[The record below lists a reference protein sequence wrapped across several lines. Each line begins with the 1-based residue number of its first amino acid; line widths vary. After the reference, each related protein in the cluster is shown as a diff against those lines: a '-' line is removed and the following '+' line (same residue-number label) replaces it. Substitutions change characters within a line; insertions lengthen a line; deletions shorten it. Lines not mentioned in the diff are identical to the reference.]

1 MRIIKRT
8 TVFAAFVALGSVCMM
23 AAESGVTFL
32 FNDGTTAS
40 FAFSSRPKIVVSQDG
55 LIVSAHG
62 RGDASYQFADVRRY
76 YFVSDIDA
84 GIDSVRGGGASSA
97 VCRPVFRYAFGIV
110 AVSGMRRGESLRA
123 YSVGGAAVGAAV
135 ADADG
140 NASIDLSGAA
150 HGIYVIS
157 TGSGVS
163 FKVINN

>member
-1 MRIIKRT
+1 M
-8 TVFAAFVALGSVCMM
+8 FAAFAALGSVCMM
-23 AAESGVTFL
+23 AAEPGVAFL

-55 LIVSAHG
+55 LTVSAQG
-62 RGDASYQFADVRRY
+62 RGDASFQFADVRRY

-84 GIDSVRGGGASSA
+84 GIEGVRGDGASSA
-97 VCRPVFRYAFGIV
+97 VSRPVFRYASGVV

-123 YSVGGAAVGAAV
+123 YSVGGAAVGSAV

-140 NASIDLSGAA
+140 NASVDLSGVA

-163 FKVINN
+163 FKVIKN